1 MIYAVRKA
9 GTFVITLVL
18 VSILTFGVFQILP
31 GDPVDIILGVEADPM
46 QAAALTKELGLDKPI
61 MERYFDWVFGAVRG
75 DLGNS
80 IRYQVP
86 VGDLLKSSLP
96 VTASLA
102 VLSILLTILIS
113 VPAAVFLAKNHR
125 KNSAMVLSSVTQFGI
140 AVPSFWIGILLIMLF
155 AVQFH
160 ILPSGDYTPF
170 SENPIE
176 WLKSLILPACSIA
189 VGTTATII
197 RYLKN
202 TILDQMGF
210 DYVRT
215 ARSKGMTQKQVLF
228 KHVLKNALLPAIT
241 ILGMMIVDV
250 LGGSVIVENV
260 FNLPGIGHLLTSGVG
275 NRDFP
280 LVQGL
285 VFYLAITVLVI
296 NLLVDFLYTVVDP
309 RIRVGGLEKI

>member
-1 MIYAVRKA
+1 MQFVIQSRECRSIRSRSLIWEAFAWQSRQEGRVLIYAVRKA

-189 VGTTATII
+189 VG
-197 RYLKN
+197 
-202 TILDQMGF
+202 
-210 DYVRT
+210 
-215 ARSKGMTQKQVLF
+215 
-228 KHVLKNALLPAIT
+228 
-241 ILGMMIVDV
+241 
-250 LGGSVIVENV
+250 
-260 FNLPGIGHLLTSGVG
+260 
-275 NRDFP
+275 
-280 LVQGL
+280 
-285 VFYLAITVLVI
+285 I
-296 NLLVDFLYTVVDP
+296 NSNQLSD
-309 RIRVGGLEKI
+309 I

>member
-1 MIYAVRKA
+1 MMPQAYLFRIQASTMQFVIQSRECRSIRSRSLIWEAFAWQSRQEGRVLIYAVRKA

-31 GDPVDIILGVEADPM
+31 GDPVDIILGVEADQM

-140 AVPSFWIGILLIMLF
+140 AVPSFWIGILLIMLC

-170 SENPIE
+170 SENPI
-176 WLKSLILPACSIA
+176 
-189 VGTTATII
+189 
-197 RYLKN
+197 
-202 TILDQMGF
+202 
-210 DYVRT
+210 
-215 ARSKGMTQKQVLF
+215 
-228 KHVLKNALLPAIT
+228 
-241 ILGMMIVDV
+241 
-250 LGGSVIVENV
+250 
-260 FNLPGIGHLLTSGVG
+260 
-275 NRDFP
+275 
-280 LVQGL
+280 
-285 VFYLAITVLVI
+285 
-296 NLLVDFLYTVVDP
+296 
-309 RIRVGGLEKI
+309 

>member
-1 MIYAVRKA
+1 MIWEAFAWQSRQEGRVLIYAVRKA

-125 KNSAMVLSSVTQFGI
+125 KNSAMVLSSITQFGI
-140 AVPSFWIGILLIMLF
+140 
-155 AVQFH
+155 
-160 ILPSGDYTPF
+160 
-170 SENPIE
+170 
-176 WLKSLILPACSIA
+176 
-189 VGTTATII
+189 
-197 RYLKN
+197 KN
-202 TILDQMGF
+202 TILDQLGF

-260 FNLPGIGHLLTSGVG
+260 FNLPGIGPLLTSGVG

-309 RIRVGGLEKI
+309 RIRVGG